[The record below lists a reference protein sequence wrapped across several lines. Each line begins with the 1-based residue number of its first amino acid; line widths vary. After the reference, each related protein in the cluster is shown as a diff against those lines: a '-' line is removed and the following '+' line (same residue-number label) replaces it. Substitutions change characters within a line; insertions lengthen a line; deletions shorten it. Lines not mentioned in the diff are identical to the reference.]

1 VTQRGQVS
9 RRFRNTPLHL
19 AVKRENYELTQLLL
33 EKGASV
39 DMLHHSG
46 FTALMFAVEKGL
58 LNIVE
63 LLLEYNARVDIADSR
78 GT

>member
-1 VTQRGQVS
+1 
-9 RRFRNTPLHL
+9 L
-19 AVKRENYELTQLLL
+19 AQLLL

-63 LLLEYNARVDIADSR
+63 LLLEYNAKVDIADSR